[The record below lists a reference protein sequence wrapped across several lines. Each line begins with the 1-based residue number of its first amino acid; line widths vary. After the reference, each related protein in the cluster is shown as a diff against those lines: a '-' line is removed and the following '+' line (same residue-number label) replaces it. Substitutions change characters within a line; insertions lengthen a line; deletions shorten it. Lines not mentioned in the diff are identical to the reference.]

1 MYPNPQDA
9 LPLPSRPNLAQY
21 KKLAK
26 DLVKAYKSG
35 DPAPV
40 RAWAA
45 RWVERLVT
53 LDGRTVASR
62 QQWIDGQISQ
72 VAQFA
77 LDRLSRGAS
86 SPEHPALADAQFVIA
101 RAHGFLSWPKF
112 ASHLGSLARTSS
124 PVSAYEAAADAIVAG
139 DAVTIQRLL
148 HDNSDLVRARSMR
161 EHSATLLHYVS
172 ANGIEGYRQ
181 KSPKNAADIA
191 RFLLEAGAEVDA
203 EADVYG
209 GACTTLGLV
218 ATSSPPKDAGVQ
230 LQVIDVLLEYGAR
243 MDRPGSTGNKSALIR
258 GCLANG
264 CPEAAEHLIERGAP
278 IDVVGAA
285 GTGRVDALR
294 KFFTD
299 SGVPKEAATSAQIN
313 EGLAMAAG
321 YGSLGAVDFLL
332 DSGIE
337 VDRELQLYG
346 QGHTALHISSYHAYG
361 DIVRSLLRRGARVDI
376 RDKTW
381 GTTPLTWALTGW
393 SHGKAPDPR
402 YHETVAMLVA
412 AGSDVK
418 SEWLEWEKVRA
429 DPRMRAALSPAS

>member
-26 DLVKAYKSG
+26 DLVKACKSG

-45 RWVERLVT
+45 RWVERLVA
-53 LDGRTVASR
+53 LDGRAVQSR

-77 LDRLSRGAS
+77 LDRLSRGEAS
-86 SPEHPALADAQFVIA
+86 PGRCALADAQFVIA

-139 DAVTIQRLL
+139 DAFTVQRLL
-148 HDNSDLVRARSMR
+148 RDNSDLVRARSMR
-161 EHSATLLHYVS
+161 EHNATLLHYVS

-191 RFLLEAGAEVDA
+191 RLLLEAGAEVDA

-209 GACTTLGLV
+209 GGCTTLGLV

-230 LQVIDVLLEYGAR
+230 LQVLDVLLEYGAR
-243 MDRPGSTGNKSALIR
+243 MDHPGSAGNKSALIR

-264 CPEAAEHLIERGAP
+264 CPEAAEHLIERGAS
-278 IDVVGAA
+278 IDFVGAA
-285 GTGRVDALR
+285 GTGRLDALG

-299 SGVPKEAATSAQIN
+299 NGVPKEAVTPAQIN

-321 YGSLGAVDFLL
+321 YGSLEAVDFLL

-376 RDKTW
+376 RDRTW
-381 GTTPLTWALTGW
+381 GTPPLTWALTGW
-393 SHGKAPDPR
+393 SHGKAPDAR

-412 AGSDVK
+412 AGSEVK

-429 DPRMRAALSPAS
+429 DPRMRAALNPAS